1 MCTENQKFVRLAL
14 LPCLLCCGGLDLR
27 LSISEVCQPDSH
39 LLFQDGDPFWEMCH
53 DVILSLYE
61 HQSALMQTWMAQPAT
76 HPGYTVWPATP
87 GPQAWAARYCM
98 EYCGQCTVW
107 GHTIVIATMSVS
119 DRNLSAPWQSMGPPP
134 YVHAVSQSLTIMQRG
149 TRNYENLV
157 GCHTHCGLPLPC
169 PTPAPCQNSG
179 HNCRL

>member
-1 MCTENQKFVRLAL
+1 MFAL
-14 LPCLLCCGGLDLR
+14 LWGPGPAPQYLR
-27 LSISEVCQPDSH
+27 SLPARQPPAASGRGSVLRNVSWCDFVVVRTSECTYANLNGPA
-39 LLFQDGDPFWEMCH
+39 CH
-53 DVILSLYE
+53 TPRL
-61 HQSALMQTWMAQPAT
+61 
-76 HPGYTVWPATP
+76 YTVWPATP